1 LSRRDRHHISGVK
14 FRNRT
19 VILALSFGQRRSEPN
34 PCNLVIA
41 QVALLLSRDSASQ
54 RLPVI
59 AQWEVARAM
68 ELQGTSADVV
78 INQPEDGSYLST
90 IGVLSQT
97 SPHISSLGARE
108 IIVVAHPFLHQRYVA
123 HLVSAR
129 GLTPYCPPMPKVGYD
144 RSALNQ
150 QWWTKGRARLIA
162 YAIRLGA
169 MGLLRRWTQS
179 G

>member
-1 LSRRDRHHISGVK
+1 LSRLDRHPISGGR
-14 FRNRT
+14 FHNQT

-34 PCNLVIA
+34 PCNLIIA
-41 QVALLLSRDSASQ
+41 QVALSLSRDSASQ

-68 ELQGTSADVV
+68 ELQGSPADAV

-90 IGVLSQT
+90 TGVLSQA

-123 HLVSAR
+123 RLVRAG
-129 GLTPYCPPMPKVGYD
+129 GLTPYRPPMPKVGYD
-144 RSALNQ
+144 RSPLNH

-169 MGLLRRWTQS
+169 RGLLRRWTQS